1 MVRGVD
7 GQALCDWVR
16 VAPVLSAALRVPAIN
31 VTERRP
37 GEFELALRTSDPLA
51 APLYLDGP
59 VIAETDTWGLPLG
72 LDEVGHGVGLPLVNV
87 SGILIGGTPGS
98 GKSAYLGF
106 ALAGYA
112 ARPDIQLAIV
122 DGRGG
127 HDHDALAPRCWRYIA
142 GDVAHNVGEVR
153 DALRAVQ
160 TLMRERISN
169 SLELYGHHNLWSV
182 GPSPR
187 HPAVF
192 LVIDEF
198 QAYMT
203 SQFTAKADKE
213 IAAEIISIVTDLVK
227 RGRSAGVV
235 VILATQ
241 RPTTDSIPSALR
253 DNCGNRICFSVM
265 NRDSAEAVLGMHSA
279 DDEVSPIR
287 QPTGIG
293 VAVIN
298 GELTRFRAPF
308 VSEQRLTEHV
318 APFAGLATDPLDL
331 LSSCLAVGV
340 NEKDLKND

>member
-1 MVRGVD
+1 M
-7 GQALCDWVR
+7 
-16 VAPVLSAALRVPAIN
+16 
-31 VTERRP
+31 
-37 GEFELALRTSDPLA
+37 
-51 APLYLDGP
+51 
-59 VIAETDTWGLPLG
+59 
-72 LDEVGHGVGLPLVNV
+72 

-142 GDVAHNVGEVR
+142 GDTAHDLLTVR

-160 TLMRERISN
+160 TLMRERISS

-182 GPSPR
+182 WPSPQ

-198 QAYMT
+198 QAYMPN
-203 SQFTAKADKE
+203 QFTAKADKE
-213 IAAEIISIVTDLVK
+213 IAGEITSIVTDVVK

-235 VILATQ
+235 VFLATQ

-265 NRDSAEAVLGMHSA
+265 NRDSAEAVLGTHSA
-279 DDEVSPIR
+279 EDDVSPIR

-293 VAVIN
+293 VTVVN
-298 GELTRFRAPF
+298 GGLVRFRAPLVPEHRLAEY
-308 VSEQRLTEHV
+308 VSS
-318 APFAGLATDPLDL
+318 FGDLATDPLDL
-331 LSSCLAVGV
+331 LSSYLAIGA
-340 NEKDLKND
+340 NEEDLKNA